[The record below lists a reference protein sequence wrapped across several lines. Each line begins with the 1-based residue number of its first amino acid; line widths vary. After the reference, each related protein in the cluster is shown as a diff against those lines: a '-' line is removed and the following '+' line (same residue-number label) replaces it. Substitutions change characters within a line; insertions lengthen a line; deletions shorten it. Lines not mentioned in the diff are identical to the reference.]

1 MMIDCCFIEIYHKY
15 SDRRQ
20 DNRTKHI
27 YSGLDTVI
35 NLAYF

>member
-1 MMIDCCFIEIYHKY
+1 MMIGCCLTEIYHKY

-20 DNRTKHI
+20 DNRTKNV
-27 YSGLDTVI
+27 YSWLDTAI